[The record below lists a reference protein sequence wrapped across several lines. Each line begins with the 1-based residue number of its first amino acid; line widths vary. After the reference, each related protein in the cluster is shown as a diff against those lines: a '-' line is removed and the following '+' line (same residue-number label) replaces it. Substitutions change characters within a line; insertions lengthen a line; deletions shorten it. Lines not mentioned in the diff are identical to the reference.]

1 MKRYAPAIV
10 AILGGLL
17 LVIPM
22 GGSGD
27 DVRPAD
33 DVLGQSH
40 AADRSSQV
48 QILRELAGTDLSDL
62 AAARDFV
69 NSKRIPARTTD
80 WIPYTDAVGEAIGGG
95 KEAVE
100 SLANTLEKNR

>member
-1 MKRYAPAIV
+1 MKRYTPALV
-10 AILGGLL
+10 AMIGGLL
-17 LVIPM
+17 LLIPI
-22 GGSGD
+22 GGG

-40 AADRSSQV
+40 AADRLSQV
-48 QILRELAGTDLSDL
+48 QILRELAETDLSDL

-69 NSKRIPARTTD
+69 NAKRIPARTTD

-100 SLANTLEKNR
+100 KLANTLEKNR

>member
-1 MKRYAPAIV
+1 MKRYAPALV
-10 AILGGLL
+10 AMLGGLL
-17 LVIPM
+17 LLIPI
-22 GGSGD
+22 GGG

-40 AADRSSQV
+40 AADRASQV
-48 QILRELAGTDLSDL
+48 QILRELAETDLRDL

-69 NSKRIPARTTD
+69 NAKRIPARTTD

-95 KEAVE
+95 KQAVQK
-100 SLANTLEKNR
+100 LANTLEGKP